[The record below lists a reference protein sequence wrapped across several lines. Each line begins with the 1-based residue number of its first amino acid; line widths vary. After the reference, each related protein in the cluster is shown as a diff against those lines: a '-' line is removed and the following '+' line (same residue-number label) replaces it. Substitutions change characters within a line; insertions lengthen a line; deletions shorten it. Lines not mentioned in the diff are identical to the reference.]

1 MTFTLALGL
10 LATGCKREKI
20 DFQGGGS
27 EQDEMGYLIL
37 SGMNLDVNVDAEV
50 RETRVA
56 TAAPGSYLVSIINVS
71 TQKEAYYG
79 TYDDVQSLTEPLALP
94 AGTYKIE
101 ARSQVSEPWAEFDK
115 PVYKGSV
122 EKTIE
127 SGKSTEV
134 RDLVCKLANIKTTVY
149 LDDALKAMFLED
161 GTNDVKTYVSLGDN
175 TLRFTKD
182 ETRAGYFKAVEET
195 NTLTIN
201 LQGSYNAGTAAAP
214 DYKPVSMTKTISGV
228 RAGQWRKIAI
238 SIKHSDEGSVSF
250 DITVQNWVDDE
261 QIDVDVMSG
270 AYTFG
275 EEVIPDEGG
284 DEPNPATGLSIVWE
298 GKDIKQRYPTSELTG
313 DGCVIIKVHSDKG
326 IQDFTV
332 KISGDVLSAQD
343 LEGLGL
349 AQEMNLI
356 NPATEE
362 MNGMLLNLGFKTRD
376 DVKDA
381 HDLTFDISQ
390 FMPMLTALG
399 IPGNCD
405 FELTVKDSDEP
416 EGTVV
421 ETIMLNVQ

>member
-20 DFQGGGS
+20 DFPGGGS

-56 TAAPGSYLVSIINVS
+56 TAAPGSYLVSITNVS

-238 SIKHSDEGSVSF
+238 SVKHSDEGSVSF
-250 DITVQNWVDDE
+250 DVTVQNWVDDE

-275 EEVIPDEGG
+275 EEVIPDEGD
-284 DEPNPATGLSIVWE
+284 DEPNPAAGLSIVWDGRNIDE
-298 GKDIKQRYPTSELTG
+298 RYSTSELTG
-313 DGCVIIKVHSDKG
+313 DDCVVIKIHSDKG
-326 IQDFTV
+326 IQDLSV
-332 KISGDVLSAQD
+332 EISGDVLTAND
-343 LEGLGL
+343 LIDLGL
-349 AQEMNLI
+349 APEMNLI
-356 NPATEE
+356 EPETEQMNE
-362 MNGMLLNLGFKTRD
+362 MLNNLGFGTKDQVKNRN
-376 DVKDA
+376 DVE
-381 HDLTFDISQ
+381 FNISQ
-390 FMPMLTALG
+390 FMPMLAGLG
-399 IPGNCD
+399 RSGECN
-405 FELTVKDSDEP
+405 FKLTVKDSDEP
-416 EGTVV
+416 DGTVSK
-421 ETIMLNVQ
+421 TIMLNVQ